1 MLDACGIPHPRIQ
14 PAAAAAQTDKT
25 LYYLHINNIKVN
37 ERTIEGMN
45 EWIELQEG

>member
-1 MLDACGIPHPRIQ
+1 
-14 PAAAAAQTDKT
+14 
-25 LYYLHINNIKVN
+25 LHINNIKVN